1 MAQRCTAKA
10 KSTGVQCARYAIE
23 GASTCRVHGS
33 GSKKAKAAAA
43 RRVAEAKAA
52 EAAER
57 AVTTL
62 GLSRDVSPSEAL
74 LEEVRWTAGHVDW
87 LRDRVREV
95 ERDELVWGKTKEKSG
110 SLDPDGLPAAEVT
123 ESATPSVW
131 YDLYE
136 RERRHLVAV
145 CTAALR
151 AGVEERRVALAES
164 QGALVGQAF
173 GRILDGMYDALIAAG
188 MASDLR
194 DAWAAA
200 TTLIVPRELRAL
212 ASRTTA

>member
-52 EAAER
+52 AEAEK

-95 ERDELVWGKTKEKSG
+95 ERDELVWGKTKWKQVDSA
-110 SLDPDGLPAAEVT
+110 DGPIEETVETAST
-123 ESATPSVW
+123 SVW

-136 RERRHLVAV
+136 KERRHLVAV

-151 AGVEERRVALAES
+151 AGVEERRVRLAEA
-164 QGALVGQAF
+164 QGEQVAAVIRA
-173 GRILDGMYDALIAAG
+173 ILDDLGLTLEQQQKVGTVVPARLRLLAGGAA
-188 MASDLR
+188 
-194 DAWAAA
+194 
-200 TTLIVPRELRAL
+200 
-212 ASRTTA
+212 

>member
-23 GASTCRVHGS
+23 GTSTCRVHGS
-33 GSKKAKAAAA
+33 GSRKAKAAAA
-43 RRVAEAKAA
+43 RRVEEAKAA
-52 EAAER
+52 REAER

-95 ERDELVWGKTKEKSG
+95 ERDELVWGKTKWKQ
-110 SLDPDGLPAAEVT
+110 T
-123 ESATPSVW
+123 ESADGPMEETVEGATPSVW

-136 RERRHLVAV
+136 REREHLVAV

-151 AGVEERRVALAES
+151 AGVEERRVRLAEA
-164 QGALVGQAF
+164 QGEQVAAVIKAILGDLQLTAVQQQRVGEV
-173 GRILDGMYDALIAAG
+173 
-188 MASDLR
+188 
-194 DAWAAA
+194 
-200 TTLIVPRELRAL
+200 VPRRLRLL
-212 ASRTTA
+212 AGGA

>member
-33 GSKKAKAAAA
+33 GSRKAKAAAA
-43 RRVAEAKAA
+43 RRVEEAKAA
-52 EAAER
+52 REAEK

-95 ERDELVWGKTKEKSG
+95 ERDELVWGKTKVK
-110 SLDPDGLPAAEVT
+110 DGYGPMGPSAETV
-123 ESATPSVW
+123 EGATPSVW

-136 RERRHLVAV
+136 KERKHLVTV

-151 AGVEERRVALAES
+151 AGVEERRVRLAEA
-164 QGALVGQAF
+164 QGAQVAEVI
-173 GRILDGMYDALIAAG
+173 RAILDDLGLTTEQQQKVGTVVPARLRLLAGGAA
-188 MASDLR
+188 
-194 DAWAAA
+194 
-200 TTLIVPRELRAL
+200 
-212 ASRTTA
+212 

>member
-1 MAQRCTAKA
+1 MNQQCTATSKRSGERCKKWAIRGA
-10 KSTGVQCARYAIE
+10 K
-23 GASTCRVHGS
+23 TCLAHGS
-33 GSKKAKAAAA
+33 GSKKARAAAA
-43 RRVAEAKAA
+43 RRVEEAKAA

-95 ERDELVWGKTKEKSG
+95 ERDELVWGKTKVK
-110 SLDPDGLPAAEVT
+110 DGYGPMGPSAETV
-123 ESATPSVW
+123 EGATPSVW

-136 RERRHLVAV
+136 RERKHLVDV

-151 AGVEERRVALAES
+151 AGVEERRVRLAEA
-164 QGALVGQAF
+164 QGEQVAAVIKAILGDLQLTAAQQERVGEV
-173 GRILDGMYDALIAAG
+173 
-188 MASDLR
+188 
-194 DAWAAA
+194 
-200 TTLIVPRELRAL
+200 VPRRLRLL
-212 ASRTTA
+212 AGG

>member
-1 MAQRCTAKA
+1 MNQQCTATSKRSGERCKKWAIRGA
-10 KSTGVQCARYAIE
+10 K
-23 GASTCRVHGS
+23 TCLAHGS
-33 GSKKAKAAAA
+33 GSKKARAAAA
-43 RRVAEAKAA
+43 RRVEEAKAA

-95 ERDELVWGKTKEKSG
+95 ERDELVWGKTKRKQTG
-110 SLDPDGLPAAEVT
+110 SADGPIEETVETAST
-123 ESATPSVW
+123 SVW

-136 RERRHLVAV
+136 RERKHLVTV